1 MKTNSKN
8 SKRPLSKLQLEEKKV
23 APVLEVF
30 HKIYN
35 DEDAIWKELV
45 RRLIRLNQLFCPNC
59 RSTDFIVRID
69 KRQVKCTICKVT
81 KGITADTFM
90 HRARVIPQW
99 LMMMILMDN
108 GIDLSASIAA
118 KILNVSLDT
127 ARHIKL
133 SLLAVKKRADNSDK
147 VEISSNHFR
156 ALFGKRSS
164 ETPRLEH
171 PEKEED
177 CLFAKE
183 QERFAKKLKKEK
195 KAARERAIKLP
206 KENSPAPP
214 AALTDKI
221 DQLIYL
227 HLLKAP
233 ISQESLLSLT
243 NLPSSELSSRLSMM
257 ELQGLIKG
265 ISGNKFAVVPPETS
279 DEKIVTKSE
288 RNRIYCKNKF
298 CKECLSQKRA
308 KNVLRLTR
316 EVHLRLKEVVQCISR
331 KYLHLYVY
339 SPQIQTIEVPKRCD
353 QVVTDMLFLDTCL
366 AAGYIGGRAIKSWS
380 TPLTLALPVCSL
392 VDQCA

>member
-1 MKTNSKN
+1 MKTKGINSEK
-8 SKRPLSKLQLEEKKV
+8 PLTKLQLEQQRV
-23 APVLEVF
+23 APVLEAF
-30 HKIYN
+30 HKIYT
-35 DEDAIWKELV
+35 DEEAIWKELV

-59 RSTDFIVRID
+59 RGIDFIVRID
-69 KRQVKCTICKVT
+69 KRQVKCRVCKVT

-90 HRARVIPQW
+90 HRARVIPAW

-177 CLFAKE
+177 CLFALE
-183 QERFAKKLKKEK
+183 QERLAKKLKKEK
-195 KAARERAIKLP
+195 KAAKERKFEGP
-206 KENSPAPP
+206 KVNSPAPP
-214 AALTDKI
+214 AELTDKI

-233 ISQESLLSLT
+233 ISQEALIALT

-265 ISGNKFAVVPPETS
+265 ISGNKFAVIPPEAT
-279 DEKIVTKSE
+279 DEEINTRST

-298 CKECLSQKRA
+298 CKECLSKKRA
-308 KNVLRLTR
+308 KNILRMTR
-316 EVHLRLKEVVQCISR
+316 EVHLKLKEVVQSVSR
-331 KYLHLYVY
+331 KYLHLYVF
-339 SPQIQTIEVPKRCD
+339 SPQFQLSEVPKSCD
-353 QVVTDMLFLDTCL
+353 QVKTDMSFLDTCL
-366 AAGYIGGRAIKSWS
+366 TAGYIGGPAIKSWT
-380 TPLTLALPVCSL
+380 TPLTLALPVSSL
-392 VDQCA
+392 VARI